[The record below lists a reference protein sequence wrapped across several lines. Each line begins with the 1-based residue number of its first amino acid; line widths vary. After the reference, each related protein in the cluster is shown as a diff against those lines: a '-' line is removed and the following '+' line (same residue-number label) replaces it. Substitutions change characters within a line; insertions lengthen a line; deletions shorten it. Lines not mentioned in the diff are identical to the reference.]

1 MNRSKPSSWNS
12 KKGRHT
18 MMNKALFQKQLRE
31 LLAVFLRKNRKSRRN
46 SGNGSIILYAVLM
59 LYVLCVFAWLFLQV
73 ASALCAPLVSA
84 GMGWLYFA
92 MMGLMATAAG
102 IYGCIF
108 NVQSSVYQAKDNDLL
123 LSMPIPPGKI
133 IVMRLGGCFAMVFLM
148 EFLVML
154 PAEAVWCLEQG
165 VQIVQILLFLLTL
178 FLLPLL
184 SLAIACVLGWL
195 LALGSRHLQDKNL
208 FNVLFSVLFLIVFF
222 LLYFRANTY
231 LKMILENTAS
241 IGSKVQVFVYPLYK
255 MGQGLTG
262 NLPGFL
268 LFAVITLAI
277 FALVYKL
284 LSGTF
289 LQLATA
295 PGHTKKKVY
304 AGGPMKTASVKKA
317 LMQKELRH
325 FRGSS
330 TYILNSCLGTLFMV
344 AGAIF
349 LLIRQGWIREE
360 IGAVFAYYPEM
371 TALAACAMLIFMAG
385 SNELTAPSIS
395 LEGRSI
401 WILQSMPV
409 DAFKVLWTKI
419 KLHLLM
425 TLPPAVLVT
434 AAVFVVIRPAPLLMG
449 LVALIVVL
457 NILFD
462 AVFGLLV
469 NLRLPNLEWNDET
482 TAIKQSGSAILS
494 LLGNW
499 ALLFVLALIYAIIGR
514 KLGPVIYMVIAA
526 AVIAAV
532 CAAMMIWLRK
542 KGAARFATL

>member
-1 MNRSKPSSWNS
+1 
-12 KKGRHT
+12 
-18 MMNKALFQKQLRE
+18 MNKALFQKQLRE
-31 LLAVFLRKNRKSRRN
+31 LLAIFLRKNRKSKRN
-46 SGNGSIILYAVLM
+46 SGKGSIVLYALVM
-59 LYVLCVFAWLFLQV
+59 MYAFGIFVWLFLQV
-73 ASALCAPLVSA
+73 SSALCEPLVAA

-92 MMGLMATAAG
+92 MLGLMATAVG

-148 EFLVML
+148 ELIVMV
-154 PAEAVWCLEQG
+154 PAEAVWIQVQG
-165 VQIVQILLFLLTL
+165 VQILQILLFILTM

-195 LALGSRHLQDKNL
+195 LALGSRNLQDKNL
-208 FNVLFSVLFLIVFF
+208 FNVIFSVLFLVVFF

-231 LKMILENTAS
+231 LRMILSNPADV
-241 IGSKVQVFVYPLYK
+241 GGRVQAFVYPLYK

-262 NLPGFL
+262 SLTGFL
-268 LFAVITLAI
+268 LFALIALVV

-289 LQLATA
+289 LRLATA
-295 PGHTKKKVY
+295 PGNTKKKVY
-304 AGGPMKTASVKKA
+304 KGGPMKIASAKKA
-317 LMQKELRH
+317 LMRKELRH
-325 FRGSS
+325 FRNSS

-344 AGAIF
+344 AFGVF
-349 LLIRQGWIREE
+349 LLVKQGWIRYE
-360 IGAVFAYYPEM
+360 IGYVIDYYSEL
-371 TALAACAMLIFMAG
+371 TALFACALLLFMAG

-401 WILQSMPV
+401 WVLQSMPV
-409 DAFKVLWTKI
+409 DAFQVLWTKI

-425 TLPPAVLVT
+425 TMPPAAFVT
-434 AAVFVVIRPAPLLMG
+434 AAVFVLIRPTYLLMV
-449 LVALIVVL
+449 LIALIVAL

-462 AVFGLLV
+462 AIFGLLV

-482 TAIKQSGSAILS
+482 TAIKQSGAAILS

-499 ALLFVLALIYAIIGR
+499 ALLFVLALVYVIIGR
-514 KLGPVIYMVIAA
+514 KLGLVIFMSAA
-526 AVIAAV
+526 AVILAAV
-532 CAAMMIWLRK
+532 CAGMLIWLKK
-542 KGAARFATL
+542 KGAAKFATL